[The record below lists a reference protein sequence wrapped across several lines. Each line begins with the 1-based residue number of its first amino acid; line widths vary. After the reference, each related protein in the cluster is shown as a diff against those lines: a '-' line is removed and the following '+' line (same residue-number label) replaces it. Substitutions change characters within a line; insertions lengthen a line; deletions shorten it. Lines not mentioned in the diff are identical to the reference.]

1 MKRLTIK
8 IITLIVGLQLFCF
21 AALVQS
27 SEPVVDIENKDI
39 SFSQLGINGSITMS
53 GSESAAYLSFGS
65 RLDEIVSKAVLE
77 FSFIP
82 SPALQSVVSHL
93 KVFLNEELMGV
104 VPINEGEQGQRVSA
118 SIPLNPRF
126 ISNFNQ
132 LRFELIGSINSTC
145 RDPNSPSIWAEISKA
160 GTIKLQVH
168 NAVLATDLALL
179 PAPFFDQRDFSHLTL
194 PFVFPPQRDIDGLT
208 AAGVMASYFGTL
220 ASWRG
225 VNFPVYF
232 DDLPQQHNA
241 IVFATNQHRPAF
253 IKDLPEVSG
262 PVLQLITHPTNRY
275 RKLLLVLGRDSR
287 DLNTAVRGL
296 VLGDSLLSGPIAR
309 INNVTELKPRKPYDA
324 PNWVRTDRP
333 VSFAELVEGPYQLQR
348 EGRSAAP
355 INVEF
360 HLPPDL
366 FAWQSRGIPLEL
378 AYRYSPPLGSA
389 ESRMS
394 FSVNGQFVEAFNL
407 SDTGKH
413 ASSSPIR
420 IPLLD
425 DTLIS
430 ANSTSRIPAFRIDSS
445 NMMQFEFSF
454 ISGADGNCQS
464 AQPSRY
470 YAVMDSDSTLDFSDF
485 PHYIKMPNLR
495 AFAKSGFPYSRMA
508 DLSETAVVMKQNPPA
523 PEVALMLD
531 MMGAIGAKTGY
542 PAIKVAMLDSW
553 DPEQLIDKDILTIGR
568 LSPQADNAVSQDG
581 ANLILGEMT
590 RKLALPASN
599 NKLGWA
605 SWLQSKPDDADV
617 LGTVDVTAQGAFASM
632 VAMESPLTK
641 TRSLISLVAS
651 QPNDFALIGDA
662 LNDSG
667 KLDHMFGSVVTI
679 QEGQVASFEV
689 GKSFYLGQ
697 LPVMDL
703 VWYHFSSHPVLLA
716 LCVVFLVVLLTIIF
730 WRVLRRISADR
741 LADGGK

>member
-8 IITLIVGLQLFCF
+8 IITLLVGLQLFCF
-21 AALVQS
+21 TTLVQS
-27 SEPVVDIENKDI
+27 SEPVADINNKDI
-39 SFSQLGINGSITMS
+39 SFSQLGINGSINMS
-53 GSESAAYLSFGS
+53 GSESTAYLSFGS

-82 SPALQSVVSHL
+82 SPALQSAVSHL
-93 KVFLNEELMGV
+93 KIFLNEELMGV
-104 VPINEGEQGQRVSA
+104 VPINEGDQGQRVSA

-132 LRFELIGSINSTC
+132 LRFELIGSINSSC

-208 AAGVMASYFGTL
+208 AAGVMASYFGSL

-225 VNFPVYF
+225 VNFPVFF
-232 DDLPQQHNA
+232 DDLPQQQNA
-241 IVFATNQHRPAF
+241 IVFATNQHRPSF
-253 IKDLPEVSG
+253 IKDLPEVNG
-262 PVLQLITHPTNRY
+262 PVLQLITHPTNRH
-275 RKLLLVLGRDSR
+275 RKLLLVLGRDSL

-348 EGRSAAP
+348 EGRSGAP

-394 FSVNGQFVEAFNL
+394 FSVNGQFVDAFNL
-407 SDTGKH
+407 SDEGKH
-413 ASSSPIR
+413 AGSSPIR

-430 ANSTSRIPAFRIDSS
+430 TNSTSRIPAFRIDSS
-445 NMMQFEFSF
+445 NTMQFEFSF
-454 ISGADGNCQS
+454 ISGGDCQS

-508 DLSETAVVMKQNPPA
+508 DLSETAVVMKKNPPA

-542 PAIKVAMLDSW
+542 PAIKVAMLDRW
-553 DPEQLIDKDILTIGR
+553 DPQQLIDKDILTIGR
-568 LSPQADNAVSQDG
+568 LSPKTENAVSQEG

-605 SWLQSKPDDADV
+605 SWLQSKPEDADV
-617 LGTVDVTAQGAFASM
+617 LGTVDVTARGAFASM

-703 VWYHFSSHPVLLA
+703 VWYHFSSHPILLA
-716 LCVVFLVVLLTIIF
+716 LCVVFLIVSLTIIF

-741 LADGGK
+741 LADGGKQ